1 MFQSLG
7 ARVANSQRKAITWI
21 ERSLP
26 LLRDY
31 GDPYD
36 IAIVAYALSVSN
48 TATAEQ
54 AYGILNQNVRTIGE
68 YRYWGNE
75 EVPLPPTKL
84 ENQKYFSLPR
94 LPYKYD
100 ALNIE
105 TTAYALMTYVARN
118 ELFLEPIVKW
128 LNAQRLTNGGWASTQ
143 DTSVALQALVKY
155 TVSSRIREV
164 SQLSVTVEA
173 TSLPG
178 RGSILHMTE
187 GNWANLQSIQ
197 IPNAWGTIKVQG
209 KGAGYAILQMHVQYN
224 VDNKKWQTEPPVRAF
239 DLVTHTYFH
248 GRNQSHITYISCQK
262 WTNTNESERS
272 GMSVLDVTI
281 PTGYII
287 QQQKLDA
294 LILSRQIKQLQRAT
308 FHERKVLFYFNYV
321 SYLFIPVLR
330 N

>member
-1 MFQSLG
+1 
-7 ARVANSQRKAITWI
+7 
-21 ERSLP
+21 
-26 LLRDY
+26 
-31 GDPYD
+31 
-36 IAIVAYALSVSN
+36 
-48 TATAEQ
+48 
-54 AYGILNQNVRTIGE
+54 
-68 YRYWGNE
+68 
-75 EVPLPPTKL
+75 
-84 ENQKYFSLPR
+84 
-94 LPYKYD
+94 
-100 ALNIE
+100 
-105 TTAYALMTYVARN
+105 MTYVARN

-187 GNWANLQSIQ
+187 ANWANLQSIQ

-308 FHERKVLFYFNYV
+308 FHERKVLFYFNYLDNQDVCVNFTIERWYPVANMSRYLPVRVYDFYAPERFNETIFDGIQTYLLNICEVCGSSQCPYCNIYNGV
-321 SYLFIPVLR
+321 SKLR
-330 N
+330 NTVILIIVSISIIISKQNI